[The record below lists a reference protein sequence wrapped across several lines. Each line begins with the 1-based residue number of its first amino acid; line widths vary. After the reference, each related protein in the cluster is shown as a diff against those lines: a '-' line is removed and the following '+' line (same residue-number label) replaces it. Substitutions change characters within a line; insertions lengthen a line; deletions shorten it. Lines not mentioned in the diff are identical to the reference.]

1 MLIREVVEIVEVQEN
16 VVVGVWV
23 VEGGVAME
31 VEKPKVVKKDD
42 VEMSTEMMWVQVV
55 HYQMQL
61 LLEEQEMELMG
72 DWEELKSQK

>member
-1 MLIREVVEIVEVQEN
+1 MIREVVEIVEVQEN

-42 VEMSTEMMWVQVV
+42 VEMSTEMMWVQEV
-55 HYQMQL
+55 HYLMQL

>member
-1 MLIREVVEIVEVQEN
+1 MIREVVEIVEVQEN

>member
-1 MLIREVVEIVEVQEN
+1 MIREVVEIVGVQEN
-16 VVVGVWV
+16 GVVGVWV